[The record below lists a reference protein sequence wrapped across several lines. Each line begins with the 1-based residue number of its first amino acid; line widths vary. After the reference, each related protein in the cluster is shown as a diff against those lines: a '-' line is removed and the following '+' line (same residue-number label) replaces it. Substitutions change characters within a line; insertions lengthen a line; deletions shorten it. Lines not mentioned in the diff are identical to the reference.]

1 MPIHLSHRPPVRR
14 AERRILAGLAVLG
27 VAATAAFATTG
38 ASAAPLAGSAS
49 LVGGLSVG
57 QSFDDGDYVVTLVE
71 PSAATYQGSDARFAR
86 TAPVDGA
93 QLQAASAPVEDYSAH
108 LEQRQ
113 EDVASAVDAAIGYHY
128 TVALNG
134 FSATLSG
141 EQAGELASRRDV
153 AQVRKVENLKV
164 DRAAQASPLAAAA
177 AGTPVPDTG
186 QQRST
191 DFLGLEGEN
200 GVWQKLGGID
210 KAGEGVV
217 VGVIDS
223 GIAPENPSFAGAPL
237 ATSPGA
243 APYTDGTTTSFVK
256 SDGGTFVG
264 SCSPGLPASEQWDGD
279 ECNQKLIGAR
289 WFLADEEVGSTDN
302 PEYRSPRDADG
313 HGSHTASTAAGNNGV
328 EASVDGYD
336 YGKISG
342 VAPAAKVAAYKVC
355 WNGPDEGTDD
365 DDFCSGAGIL
375 AAIDA
380 ATKDGVDVINF
391 SIGGGSATSTLTAI
405 DEAFLNAAAAGVF
418 VAASAGNSGAGASTL
433 DHASPWYT
441 TVAASSIPTYT
452 ATAALGDGQK
462 FVGGS
467 ISVHEDVTGPLV
479 NSADVVRSGAENP
492 AICETGTLDPDK
504 VKGTI
509 VACTAGVTARV
520 SKSAEVER
528 AGGIGMLLLNPTPN
542 ALHVDDH
549 SVPSIQIDSQ
559 AYQAITTYAGTAGAT
574 VTLSEGNSSG
584 ASIPVPQVAGFSS
597 RGPAEADGADVLK
610 PDLTAPGVAI
620 LADSFNA
627 EGDDPAFAF
636 ESGTSM
642 SSPHVAGLGALIL
655 GATPKASPSA
665 VKSAMMT
672 SAYDSVDQSGAAS
685 EDVFAQGAGH
695 VDPAAFLDPGLLY
708 QSGTEDWIAF
718 LKGAGYVFTS
728 NPVIDPIAAIDPS
741 DLNQASIAIGA
752 LAGTQTVTR
761 TVTST
766 GAGTYTASVDGL
778 AGIDTVVSPSTLSFT
793 GAGQTAEYTVSFT
806 TGSAALNQFATG
818 YLTWASAEHD
828 VRSPI
833 AVRPV
838 LLDAPYEVS
847 GTGSTGTGTVTVT
860 PGITGALPLTAS
872 GLAEGV
878 LAEDATAADG
888 HSATLP
894 TGKSLTTTVVVPEGA
909 EFARFDLD
917 SLDDA
922 ADLDL
927 TVTSESTDKVFTS
940 ATGSADER
948 VDIADPAPGEYTV
961 QADVYSTAP
970 GSSTVTFDFRSFV
983 ITPENG
989 LGSLSTDPAVVDA
1002 VQGEPIAYAVS
1013 WSNLAGPARYLGR
1026 VAYTDSGLATLV
1038 SVDVTEAVTPTP
1050 TPTATPEPT
1059 GTPEPTATP
1068 TAGPTAGP
1076 GEPTSTPTAGPGEP
1090 TSTPTAG
1097 PGAPGHGAGGLPSTG
1112 FDGGL
1117 LGAAALALL
1126 GAGAVITG
1134 LRRRA
1139 LAQREAG
1146 AVE

>member
-14 AERRILAGLAVLG
+14 AGRRILAGFAVLG
-27 VAATAAFATTG
+27 VAATAAFASTG
-38 ASAAPLAGSAS
+38 ASAAPLAGTAS
-49 LVGGLSVG
+49 LVGGLSTG

-71 PSAATYQGSDARFAR
+71 PSAATYQGTDARFAR
-86 TAPVDGA
+86 TAPAEGA

-113 EDVASAVDAAIGYHY
+113 QDVASAVDAAIGYHY

-134 FSATLSG
+134 FSASLSG

-153 AQVRKVENLKV
+153 AQVRKVENLKL
-164 DRAAQASPLAAAA
+164 DRAAQTAPPAETA
-177 AGTPVPDTG
+177 AGIPVPDTG

-200 GVWQKLGGID
+200 GVWQKLGGVD
-210 KAGEGVV
+210 KAGAGVV

-223 GIAPENPSFAGAPL
+223 GIAPENPSFAGPPL

-243 APYTDGTTTSFVK
+243 APSTDGTTTSFVK

-264 SCSPGLPASEQWDGD
+264 SCSPGLPASEQWNGD
-279 ECNQKLIGAR
+279 ECNQKLISAR
-289 WFLADEEVGSTDN
+289 WFLGDEKVGSKDH
-302 PEYRSPRDADG
+302 PEYRSPRDGGG

-336 YGKISG
+336 YGRISG

-355 WNGPDEGTDD
+355 WNGPND
-365 DDFCSGAGIL
+365 DDFCSGSGIL

-391 SIGGGSATSTLTAI
+391 SIGGGAAISTLTTI

-418 VAASAGNSGAGASTL
+418 VAASAGNAGAGASTL

-452 ATAALGDGQK
+452 ATATLGDGQK

-467 ISVHEDVTGPLV
+467 ISVHDDVTGPLV
-479 NSADVVRSGAENP
+479 TSADVVRPGTENP
-492 AICETGTLDPDK
+492 TLCESGTLDPDK
-504 VKGTI
+504 VKGKV
-509 VACTAGVTARV
+509 VACTAGVTARL
-520 SKSAEVER
+520 SKSVEVER

-559 AYQAITTYAGTAGAT
+559 AYQAITAYAGTAGAT
-574 VTLSEGNSSG
+574 VNLSEGNASG
-584 ASIPVPQVAGFSS
+584 AVIPVPQVAGFSS
-597 RGPAEADGADVLK
+597 RGPAEADGSDVLK
-610 PDLTAPGVAI
+610 PDLTAPGVGI
-620 LADSFNA
+620 LADSLNA
-627 EGDDPAFAF
+627 QGDDPAFAF

-672 SAYDSVDQSGAAS
+672 SAYDSVDQSGAVS
-685 EDVFAQGAGH
+685 KDVFAQGAGH
-695 VDPAAFLDPGLLY
+695 VDPAAFLDPGLIY
-708 QSGTEDWIAF
+708 DSGTADWIAY
-718 LKGAGYVFTS
+718 LKGAGYSFTP
-728 NPVIDPIAAIDPS
+728 NDAINGITAIDPS
-741 DLNQASIAIGA
+741 DLNQASIAIGS
-752 LAGTQTVTR
+752 LAGAQTVTR

-778 AGIDTVVSPSTLSFT
+778 AGVDAVVSPSTLSFT
-793 GAGQTAEYTVSFT
+793 GAGQTAQYTVSFT
-806 TGSAALNQFATG
+806 TGSAPLSQFATG

-847 GTGSTGTGTVTVT
+847 GTGSTGTGSVTIA
-860 PGITGALPLTAS
+860 PGITGPLPLAAS
-872 GLAEGV
+872 GLTQGV
-878 LAEDATAADG
+878 LAEDATATDG
-888 HSATLP
+888 HSASLP
-894 TGKSLTTTVVVPEGA
+894 KGKSLTTTVVVPEGA

-917 SLDDA
+917 SVDDT

-927 TVTSESTDKVFTS
+927 TVTSLSTKKVFTS
-940 ATGSADER
+940 ATGTADER

-970 GSSTVTFDFRSFV
+970 GSSTSTFDFRSFV

-989 LGSLSTDPAVVDA
+989 LGSLSTDPAVIDA
-1002 VQGEPIAYAVS
+1002 VQGEPTAYAVS

-1026 VAYTDSGLATLV
+1026 VVYAGSGLSTLV
-1038 SVDVTEAVTPTP
+1038 SVDVAEAVSPTP
-1050 TPTATPEPT
+1050 TPTAAPEPE
-1059 GTPEPTATP
+1059 GPSEPTMPPAV
-1068 TAGPTAGP
+1068 GPIVAP
-1076 GEPTSTPTAGPGEP
+1076 GEPTE
-1090 TSTPTAG
+1090 
-1097 PGAPGHGAGGLPSTG
+1097 PGAPEHGGGGLASTG

-1117 LGAAALALL
+1117 LGAVALALV
-1126 GAGAVITG
+1126 GAGAVLIG

-1139 LAQREAG
+1139 LARHEVA
-1146 AVE
+1146 AAE

>member
-1 MPIHLSHRPPVRR
+1 MPIHLSHRPLVRR
-14 AERRILAGLAVLG
+14 AEKRILVGLTILG
-27 VAATAAFATTG
+27 VAATAAFATSGATAAPRAGG
-38 ASAAPLAGSAS
+38 ASII
-49 LVGGLSVG
+49 GGLTSPE
-57 QSFDDGDYVVTLVE
+57 SFDDGDYVVTLVE
-71 PSAATYQGSDARFAR
+71 PSAATYQGGDARFAR
-86 TAPVDGA
+86 TAPTPGGQLEADSVAVDDY
-93 QLQAASAPVEDYSAH
+93 ASH

-113 EDVASAVDAAIGYHY
+113 EDVAATVDAAVDYHY

-134 FSATLSG
+134 FSAALSG
-141 EQAGELASRRDV
+141 DQAGELASRKDV

-164 DRAAQASPLAAAA
+164 DRAATTSPLAPA
-177 AGTPVPDTG
+177 AGIPVPNTG

-191 DFLGLEGEN
+191 DFLGLEGED

-210 KAGEGVV
+210 SAGSGIV

-223 GIAPENPSFAGAPL
+223 GIAPENPSFEGAPL

-243 APYTDGTTTSFVK
+243 APYTDGADVTFRK
-256 SDGGTFVG
+256 SDGTSFVG
-264 SCSPGLPASEQWDGD
+264 SCSPGLPSSEQWDGD

-289 WFLADEEVGSTDN
+289 WFLGGEKVGSTDN

-313 HGSHTASTAAGNNGV
+313 HGSHTASTAAGNAGV

-336 YGKISG
+336 YGTISG

-355 WNGPDEGTDD
+355 WNGDEPGTDD

-380 ATKDGVDVINF
+380 AVSDGVDVINF

-452 ATAALGDGQK
+452 ATATLGDGQA

-467 ISVHEDVTGPLV
+467 ISVHDDVTGRLV
-479 NSADVVRSGAENP
+479 NSADVVRSGTDNP
-492 AICETGTLDPDK
+492 AICRTGTLDPAK

-559 AYQAITTYAGTAGAT
+559 AYDAITSYAGTSGAT
-574 VTLSEGNSSG
+574 VTLSEGNSTG
-584 ASIPVPQVAGFSS
+584 TVIPVPQVAGFSS

-620 LADSFNA
+620 LADSFTA

-642 SSPHVAGLGALIL
+642 SSPHVAGLAALIL
-655 GATPKASPSA
+655 GAAPKTSPA
-665 VKSAMMT
+665 VVKSAMMT

-695 VDPAAFLDPGLLY
+695 VDPAAFLDPGLVY
-708 QSGTEDWIAF
+708 ESGTSDWIAF
-718 LKGAGYVFTS
+718 LKGAGYVFPS
-728 NPVIDPIAAIDPS
+728 SPSIDPITAIDPS
-741 DLNQASIAIGA
+741 DLNQASVAIGA

-766 GAGTYTASVDGL
+766 GPGTYTASVDGM
-778 AGIDTVVSPSTLSFT
+778 AGIDTVVSPSTLTFT
-793 GAGQTAEYTVSFT
+793 EAGQTAKYTVSFT
-806 TGSAALNQFATG
+806 TGDAPLNKFAAG
-818 YLTWASAEHD
+818 YLTWASAQHD

-847 GTGSTGTGTVTVT
+847 GSGSTGTTAVTVI
-860 PGITGALPLTAS
+860 PGIDGSLPLSAS
-872 GLAEGV
+872 GLTEGV
-878 LAEDATAADG
+878 LAEGDTAQDG
-888 HSATLP
+888 HSAVLP
-894 TGKSLTTTVVVPEGA
+894 VGKSLVATVDVPEGA
-909 EFARFDLD
+909 TFARFDLD

-927 TVTSESTDKVFTS
+927 TVALKGSTTTFTS
-940 ATGSADER
+940 ATGAADER
-948 VDIADPAPGEYTV
+948 VDIADPKAGTYTV
-961 QADVYSTAP
+961 TADVYSVP
-970 GSSTVTFDFRSFV
+970 EGSATSTFDLRSFV
-983 ITPENG
+983 IDPEEK
-989 LGSLSTDPAVVDA
+989 LGSLSTTPSAIAA
-1002 VQGEPIAYAVS
+1002 VQGVPTDYTVS

-1026 VAYTDSGLATLV
+1026 IAYTDSGLATLV
-1038 SVDVTEAVTPTP
+1038 SVDVTEAVTP
-1050 TPTATPEPT
+1050 APT

-1068 TAGPTAGP
+1068 EPTGSPEPTA
-1076 GEPTSTPTAGPGEP
+1076 TPTAGPP
-1090 TSTPTAG
+1090 AG
-1097 PGAPGHGAGGLPSTG
+1097 PGAPTVSPPPGPGSPGSGSGGLPFTG

-1117 LGAAALALL
+1117 LGALALALL
-1126 GAGAVITG
+1126 GSGAVIIG
-1134 LRRRA
+1134 LRRRT
-1139 LAQREAG
+1139 LAQREEG
-1146 AVE
+1146 AAE